1 MDSNSDIVTLSF
13 QDVGF
18 DEFLADLVK
27 ATQVA
32 NYRVVKIVNVDNIHM
47 RKNLDPNLKIGFKHY
62 KIVEI
67 CNLMNCNEIISSD
80 LRAGVFM
87 PVRFCV
93 YQPNKSDE
101 VFVSYLKPLAVA
113 RLFESKRMTKAAK
126 GVENDM
132 AEIIATASF

>member
-1 MDSNSDIVTLSF
+1 MDVNSDIVTLSF
-13 QDVGF
+13 QDIGF

-27 ATQVA
+27 AIQVT

-47 RKNLDPNLKIGFKHY
+47 RTNLDPNLNIGFKNY

-87 PVRFCV
+87 PVRFSV
-93 YQPNKSDE
+93 YQPNKSNE
-101 VFVSYLKPLAVA
+101 ILVSYLRPLAVA
-113 RLFESKRMTKAAK
+113 KLFGSARMLKAAK
-126 GVENDM
+126 GIENDM